1 MSSSWSDV
9 DFISI
14 TVGFF
19 FFFKLHL
26 VYVYIRQKDLI
37 WKFLNFVLLFDD
49 TQCVMAFSL
58 ILKIHNL
65 EFGNNL

>member
-19 FFFKLHL
+19 FFELHL

>member
-1 MSSSWSDV
+1 MLTSFLSQC
-9 DFISI
+9 FL
-14 TVGFF
+14 GFF
-19 FFFKLHL
+19 ELHL

-65 EFGNNL
+65 EFGNNF

>member
-1 MSSSWSDV
+1 MLTSFLSQW
-9 DFISI
+9 
-14 TVGFF
+14 GFF
-19 FFFKLHL
+19 FFFELHL

>member
-1 MSSSWSDV
+1 MLTSFLSQW
-9 DFISI
+9 
-14 TVGFF
+14 GFF
-19 FFFKLHL
+19 FFELHL

>member
-1 MSSSWSDV
+1 MLTSFLSQWG
-9 DFISI
+9 
-14 TVGFF
+14 GFVF
-19 FFFKLHL
+19 FELHL

>member
-1 MSSSWSDV
+1 MLTSFLSQWV
-9 DFISI
+9 
-14 TVGFF
+14 FF
-19 FFFKLHL
+19 FFELHL

>member
-14 TVGFF
+14 TVGGFF
-19 FFFKLHL
+19 FELHL

>member
-19 FFFKLHL
+19 FFELHL

-37 WKFLNFVLLFDD
+37 WTFLNFVLLFDD

>member
-1 MSSSWSDV
+1 MLTSFLSQWV
-9 DFISI
+9 
-14 TVGFF
+14 FF
-19 FFFKLHL
+19 FFELHL

-37 WKFLNFVLLFDD
+37 WKFLNFVLHFDD

-58 ILKIHNL
+58 IVKIHNL

>member
-1 MSSSWSDV
+1 MLTSFLSQCFV
-9 DFISI
+9 L
-14 TVGFF
+14 FF
-19 FFFKLHL
+19 ELHL

-65 EFGNNL
+65 EFGNNF